1 MVLIFNMQKSV
12 FNYELAKV
20 YVTKGN
26 RRRRWPLRS
35 YKENTF
41 EPLFWS
47 RSTGTLRLPSFRSNV
62 MLHTVYPNSFFPVRR
77 VLTLTIIL
85 HQVVYYFKYEKYGNL
100 ELSIECN
107 NKEKILK

>member
-47 RSTGTLRLPSFRSNV
+47 RSTGTL
-62 MLHTVYPNSFFPVRR
+62 LHTVYPNSFFPVRR